1 MTLSIFSIFMSS
13 KRKLMNEIWLVLPA
27 GILISTVV
35 SSIGIGGGIL
45 WMPFLLVVLKM
56 NPETAVPTSLLIQ
69 TVGKGSGSIAYL
81 KQRKAEIK
89 LAVLLILIAVPGI
102 AAGAYIANKIKPSL
116 IGLVLGL
123 LILTTAF
130 LFVSS
135 HQNYADS
142 GSPQTKIKKV
152 YRRLWVAIPI
162 SIGSGMLS
170 TGMGEW
176 LIPVMRGRLSLKM
189 SSAIATCIILT
200 FAVCLIGSS
209 FHFILGGKADWPIV
223 LWAAPGVMI
232 GGQIGPR
239 ITQKINE
246 RLLKEIFIFLLTL
259 IGIHLI
265 YNSY

>member
-1 MTLSIFSIFMSS
+1 MRLLATLIFMPS
-13 KRKLMNEIWLVLPA
+13 KRKLMNEIWLALPA

-35 SSIGIGGGIL
+35 SSIGIGGGVL

-56 NPETAVPTSLLIQ
+56 NPEIAVPTSLLIQ
-69 TVGKGSGSIAYL
+69 TFGKGSGSIAYL
-81 KQRKAEIK
+81 KQRKADLK

-116 IGLVLGL
+116 IELVLGI
-123 LILTTAF
+123 LILITAF

-135 HQNYADS
+135 HQNYADP
-142 GSPQTKIKKV
+142 GRPQTKIKKV
-152 YRRLWVAIPI
+152 YRRLWIAVPI

-176 LIPVMRGRLSLKM
+176 LIPVMRSKLSLKM
-189 SSAIATCIILT
+189 SGAIATCIFLT

-209 FHFILGGKADWPIV
+209 FHLMLGGKADWSTIF
-223 LWAAPGVMI
+223 WAVPGVMI

>member
-1 MTLSIFSIFMSS
+1 M
-13 KRKLMNEIWLVLPA
+13 
-27 GILISTVV
+27 ISTVV
-35 SSIGIGGGIL
+35 SSIGIGGGVL
-45 WMPFLLVVLKM
+45 WMPFLLVILKM
-56 NPETAVPTSLLIQ
+56 NPEIAVPTSLWIQ
-69 TVGKGSGSIAYL
+69 TFGKGSARITYL
-81 KQRKAEIK
+81 KQRTADLK
-89 LAVLLILIAVPGI
+89 LAVLLIVIAIPGI
-102 AAGAYIANKIKPSL
+102 AAGAYIASRIKPSL
-116 IGLVLGL
+116 IELVLGI

-135 HQNYADS
+135 HQNDADS
-142 GSPQTKIKKV
+142 ESPQTEVEKV
-152 YRRLWVAIPI
+152 YRRLWVAVPI

-176 LIPVMRGRLSLKM
+176 LIPVMRNRLSLKM
-189 SSAIATCIILT
+189 SSAIATCILLT

-209 FHFILGGKADWPIV
+209 FHLILGGRADWSTV
-223 LWAAPGVMI
+223 LWAVPGVLI

>member
-1 MTLSIFSIFMSS
+1 MRLSVTLIFMTS
-13 KRKLMNEIWLVLPA
+13 KMKMMNEIWLALPA

-45 WMPFLLVVLKM
+45 WMPFLLVVLRM
-56 NPETAVPTSLLIQ
+56 NPEIAVPTSLLIQ
-69 TVGKGSGSIAYL
+69 TFGKGSASIAYL
-81 KQRKAEIK
+81 KQRKVDLKI
-89 LAVLLILIAVPGI
+89 VVMLILIAVPGI
-102 AAGAYIANKIKPSL
+102 AVGAYIASKIKPSL
-116 IGLVLGL
+116 IELVLGIL
-123 LILTTAF
+123 VLITAF

-135 HQNYADS
+135 HQNYADT
-142 GSPQTKIKKV
+142 GRPQKKIKKM
-152 YRRLWVAIPI
+152 YRLLWAAAPI

-176 LIPVMRGRLSLKM
+176 LIPVMRSRLSLKM
-189 SSAIATCIILT
+189 SSAIATCIFLT

-209 FHFILGGKADWPIV
+209 FHLILGGRADWSTV
-223 LWAAPGVMI
+223 LWAVPGVMI

-239 ITQKINE
+239 IMQKINE